1 MKKFIFIAVALSF
14 LNCKEKKK
22 ETVKTQLPVN
32 IQKNPFSKANVNPS
46 FEEKFLDSL
55 EEKNPNL
62 YKGIKEILGQEYME
76 EMVDEQTSYD
86 DDRDY
91 GSGYR

>member
-1 MKKFIFIAVALSF
+1 MKKLIFIAVAFSL
-14 LNCKEKKK
+14 LNCKEKKN

-32 IQKNPFSKANVNPS
+32 IQKNLFAEENINPGL
-46 FEEKFLDSL
+46 EEKFLDSL

-62 YKGIKEILGQEYME
+62 YRGIKEILGQEYME
-76 EMVDEQTSYD
+76 EMIDEQKSYD
-86 DDRDY
+86 DEKNY